1 MGPDTIESTT
11 WASSKEGTS
20 TSIADTDAKS
30 VTTTAE
36 ASTAE
41 FSYKSRG
48 HRRSFVVYGS
58 ADSSIWNKGVDNKS
72 EGASLFPH
80 CGRRR
85 EVSR

>member
-36 ASTAE
+36 ASTA
-41 FSYKSRG
+41 
-48 HRRSFVVYGS
+48 
-58 ADSSIWNKGVDNKS
+58 
-72 EGASLFPH
+72 
-80 CGRRR
+80 
-85 EVSR
+85 